1 MSKDKDQKHSICF
14 PDSEKKKAE
23 RIAALLD
30 LDEWYHSF
38 GIGINLALAH
48 AEASFKG
55 FTRVVSC
62 TPRLADLIES
72 NPEFIEALCEEGVV
86 EWLTPFV
93 LAKPKQSNHP
103 APDTTQP

>member
-14 PDSEKKKAE
+14 TDSEKKKAE

-48 AEASFKG
+48 AEASVKG

-72 NPEFIEALCEEGVV
+72 NPEFFAALCEEGVV

-93 LAKPKQSNHP
+93 LGKEKDASPINP
-103 APDTTQP
+103 EP